1 MNLITELET
10 STLIIGGIV
19 FVIFLCIAKWLIDR
33 NADKY
38 YGKKEDN

>member
-19 FVIFLCIAKWLIDR
+19 FIVFFCIAKWLIDR

-38 YGKKEDN
+38 YNKK